1 MSYLV
6 SALPD
11 DELLLNCTDTVTSV
25 LQNIKCIIQTR
36 KGDIPMHRGIGLT
49 GSWIDKPIT
58 VAPTLMVADLKE
70 AIEEGEPRAEFVQAT
85 FEIDPNDPAH
95 LIPTVEVNIRDE

>member
-25 LQNIKCIIQTR
+25 FAEHQVHHPDPQGRHTPAP
-36 KGDIPMHRGIGLT
+36 GHRPDGELDRQADY
-49 GSWIDKPIT
+49 SC
-58 VAPTLMVADLKE
+58 PTLMVADLKE

-85 FEIDPNDPAH
+85 LRLTRTTRRI
-95 LIPTVEVNIRDE
+95 

>member
-25 LQNIKCIIQTR
+25 LQNIKCIIQYYMELWDC
-36 KGDIPMHRGIGLT
+36 K
-49 GSWIDKPIT
+49 SYYK
-58 VAPTLMVADLKE
+58 
-70 AIEEGEPRAEFVQAT
+70 
-85 FEIDPNDPAH
+85 
-95 LIPTVEVNIRDE
+95 

>member
-1 MSYLV
+1 MKFYFTYSSSGMAY
-6 SALPD
+6 
-11 DELLLNCTDTVTSV
+11 
-25 LQNIKCIIQTR
+25 
-36 KGDIPMHRGIGLT
+36 KGGWTEVEAPSIPLHRGIGLT

>member
-36 KGDIPMHRGIGLT
+36 KGDICYRGACW
-49 GSWIDKPIT
+49 S
-58 VAPTLMVADLKE
+58 
-70 AIEEGEPRAEFVQAT
+70 RFRRS
-85 FEIDPNDPAH
+85 AH
-95 LIPTVEVNIRDE
+95 SR

>member
-36 KGDIPMHRGIGLT
+36 KGDIPLHRGIGLT
-49 GSWIDKPIT
+49 G
-58 VAPTLMVADLKE
+58 
-70 AIEEGEPRAEFVQAT
+70 
-85 FEIDPNDPAH
+85 
-95 LIPTVEVNIRDE
+95 